1 MIATAQRYSI
11 KGVDAPTPITSDA
24 QLDHYTDV
32 LYKLERRGNL
42 SPAEEKYAELLT
54 LLIEAYEDEAYPV
67 RATSPIKIIEEL
79 MTANNLRQ
87 KDLAPLF
94 GSESMVSMVLSG
106 ARELSKTHI
115 EKLSKRFHVSPE
127 VFFV

>member
-1 MIATAQRYSI
+1 
-11 KGVDAPTPITSDA
+11 
-24 QLDHYTDV
+24 
-32 LYKLERRGNL
+32 
-42 SPAEEKYAELLT
+42 
-54 LLIEAYEDEAYPV
+54 
-67 RATSPIKIIEEL
+67 

-115 EKLSKRFHVSPE
+115 QKLSKRFHVSPE